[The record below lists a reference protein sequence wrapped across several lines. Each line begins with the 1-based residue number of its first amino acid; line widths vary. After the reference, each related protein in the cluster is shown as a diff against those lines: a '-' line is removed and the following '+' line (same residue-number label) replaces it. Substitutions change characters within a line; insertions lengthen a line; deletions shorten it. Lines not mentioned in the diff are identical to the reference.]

1 MITKYTVLSF
11 AVAGLL
17 WSGCSETSSPVAS
30 EPTTPQAET
39 VSEPTT
45 PVSDNV
51 SEDDTTS
58 DMRPLR
64 DGEKMAR
71 CVIKPD
77 RYDGE
82 CVFLAQANGS
92 FSISRRDESS
102 FDGGVTMVTVWV
114 TAPGEADVS
123 GLTVSGNNSRWGAA
137 TRSTDDPACWVGSDF
152 EVCAY

>member
-1 MITKYTVLSF
+1 MITKYTVLGF
-11 AVAGLL
+11 AAAGLL
-17 WSGCSETSSPVAS
+17 WSGCSDTSSPVAN
-30 EPTTPQAET
+30 EPTPPQTET
-39 VSEPTT
+39 VSEPATT
-45 PVSDNV
+45 VQEDNT
-51 SEDDTTS
+51 SS

-82 CVFLAQANGS
+82 CVFRPQANGS

-114 TAPGEADVS
+114 TVPGEAEVS
-123 GLTVSGNNSRWGAA
+123 GLTVSGNNSRWGTA
-137 TRSTDDPACWVGSDF
+137 TRSTDDPACWVGADF
-152 EVCAY
+152 EICAY

>member
-1 MITKYTVLSF
+1 
-11 AVAGLL
+11 
-17 WSGCSETSSPVAS
+17 
-30 EPTTPQAET
+30 
-39 VSEPTT
+39 
-45 PVSDNV
+45 
-51 SEDDTTS
+51 
-58 DMRPLR
+58 MRPLR
-64 DGEKMAR
+64 DGEKLAR

-102 FDGGVTMVTVWV
+102 FDGGVTLVSVWV